1 MKTNK
6 GNLRTKKELPEVLE
20 RYRLVSYKELEALL
34 GRSRKS
40 IWLDVKEKRFPAP
53 KQIGRGHVAWPL
65 STVIDYIESL
75 PKVTY
80 SQNVEIAIDKTSTDI
95 SEVGLDDL

>member
-6 GNLRTKKELPEVLE
+6 ENLKTKKELPEVLE
-20 RYRLVSYKELEALL
+20 PYRLVSYKELEALL

-40 IWLDVKEKRFPAP
+40 IWLDVKEGRFPAP
-53 KQIGRGHVAWPL
+53 KQIGRNHVAWPL
-65 STVIDYIESL
+65 STVIDYIESQ

-80 SQNVEIAIDKTSTDI
+80 SKNVDVLTNKKSTKI
-95 SEVGLDDL
+95 SQDEQDDL